1 VDAFVGDQLET
12 SLTGLLQGYR
22 ENTIKLQKVKG
33 PTLYEKATENSTQMW
48 QALALVGAL
57 FFQWFRKNKEQG
69 AVLRQETPTAG
80 AHPSEGSSALESR
93 GIAGSSADPDKKD

>member
-1 VDAFVGDQLET
+1 MDAFVGDKLET
-12 SLTGLLQGYR
+12 SLTELLQGYR

-33 PTLYEKATENSTQMW
+33 PTLYEKATENNTQMW

-69 AVLRQETPTAG
+69 AVLRQETPAAG
-80 AHPSEGSSALESR
+80 AQPSGEGSSAPESS
-93 GIAGSSADPDKKD
+93 GVADPHKED